1 MYAREREARATV
13 PERCPQHRVALRSV
27 DFFILDSAMKRFVIL
42 VLALAACADRNTER
56 YGFVSLLGRDTVSV
70 EAVARRG
77 DAIQSDAVDRWPFV
91 RQRHTEIVLAP
102 DGSIRHFDMIISTPN
117 APQAKD
123 RQRHVTADITAD
135 SAIVD
140 SKDGNGTKRF
150 AWPLGGALALPH
162 VPQSYTLAER
172 YIAAAMARG
181 KATKLAAGDS
191 VPLKQFYPDFD
202 VSHFPLHDGWVHP
215 LAGGKV
221 EIWHDWLS
229 GLGDAV
235 VDSTGRLQSYSGE
248 RSTYKV
254 QMVRIATLPDVEG
267 SAGQMLASE
276 EKTGASQ
283 LSVRDTA
290 RGTIGAATFSI
301 DYGRPL
307 ARGRVLLGN
316 VVRYDQVWRTGANAA
331 TQFTTSVPITL
342 AGVAL
347 KAGMYTLWTVPRA
360 SGKADLVINA
370 ETGQWG
376 TNYDDAHDVGM
387 AALVVDAPGAPVE
400 KFTMSVTSSD
410 AKHGALVLEW
420 GTFRW
425 TAPIVVK

>member
-1 MYAREREARATV
+1 
-13 PERCPQHRVALRSV
+13 
-27 DFFILDSAMKRFVIL
+27 MKRL
-42 VLALAACADRNTER
+42 VVLALALAACGTDTNTER
-56 YGFVSLLGRDTVSV
+56 YGFITLLGKDTVAV

-102 DGSIRHFDMIISTPN
+102 DGSIRHFDMVIQTPN
-117 APQAKD
+117 APAPKD
-123 RQRHVTADITAD
+123 RQRHIMADITPD

-150 AWPLGGALALPH
+150 AWPLAGALALPH
-162 VPQSYTLAER
+162 VPQSYALAER
-172 YIAAAMARG
+172 YIAAAMLRG
-181 KATKLAAGDS
+181 RRLKLAPGDS
-191 VPLKQFYPDFD
+191 IPLRQFYPDFD
-202 VSHFPLHDGWVHP
+202 KANFPLHEGWVHP
-215 LAGGKV
+215 LEGGKV

-235 VDSTGRLQSYSGE
+235 VDSTLHLQSYSGA

-254 QMVRIATLPDVEG
+254 QMVRIPTLPDVEA
-267 SAGQMLASE
+267 SAATMLKAE
-276 EKTGASQ
+276 QATGASQ

-290 RGTIGAATFSI
+290 RGTIGAATFSV

-307 ARGRVLLGN
+307 QRGRVLLGN
-316 VVRYDQVWRTGANAA
+316 IIRYDQVWRTGANAA
-331 TQFTTSVPITL
+331 TQFTTSAPITL
-342 AGVAL
+342 LGVPLAAGT
-347 KAGMYTLWTVPRA
+347 YTLWTVPRA
-360 SGKADLVINA
+360 SGKVELIINR

-376 TNYDDAHDVGM
+376 TNYDEAHDVAM
-387 AALVVDAPGAPVE
+387 KPLVVDSAPAPVE
-400 KFTMSVTSSD
+400 KFTIGVTSSD
-410 AKHGALVLEW
+410 AHHGALVMTW